1 MDRTFT
7 IAALVVTIFTGFL
20 IGYSV
25 PPFIKAGV
33 FSERQEKGVESQI
46 DKNLEQHYKKLYE
59 TDEK

>member
-1 MDRTFT
+1 MNRTFLS
-7 IAALVVTIFTGFL
+7 AALVVTVFTGFL

-33 FSERQEKGVESQI
+33 FSERKEKGVESQI

-59 TDEK
+59 IDDK